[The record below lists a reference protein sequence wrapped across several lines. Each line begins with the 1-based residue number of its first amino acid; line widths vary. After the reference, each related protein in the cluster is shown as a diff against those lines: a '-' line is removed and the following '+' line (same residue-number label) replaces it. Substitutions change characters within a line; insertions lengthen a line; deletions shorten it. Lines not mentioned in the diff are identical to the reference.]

1 MLDFCIKCLKMTQ
14 LFSIHFVEL
23 CTYLIPNVYNNV
35 QTRQIHELTQGNG
48 AFILIACY
56 RNFWDREVHERDIEK
71 KIQNITSSVNICV
84 TIIYNFLL
92 AMVVWPQDNL
102 CLFMLRSV
110 HPPKT
115 AKLL

>member
-1 MLDFCIKCLKMTQ
+1 MICWISASSVWKWLNCFLYILSSCV
-14 LFSIHFVEL
+14 H
-23 CTYLIPNVYNNV
+23 VYNNV